1 MEHANLPLKQT
12 EKGDAKPIELTRKYL
27 DVDNKIKN
35 WKRKQR
41 KKWKKKQILMPDQYL

>member
-12 EKGDAKPIELTRKYL
+12 EKGDGIRIELTRKYL

-35 WKRKQR
+35 
-41 KKWKKKQILMPDQYL
+41 